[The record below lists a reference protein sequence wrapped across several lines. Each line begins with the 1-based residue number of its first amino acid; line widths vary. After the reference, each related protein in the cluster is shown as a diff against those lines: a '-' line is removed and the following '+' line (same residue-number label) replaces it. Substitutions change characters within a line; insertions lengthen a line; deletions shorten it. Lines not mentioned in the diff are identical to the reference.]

1 MRTSTRLIV
10 IAASVVVLAISRPAC
25 AGNNDQVV
33 NDARAFVEW
42 AFGFKLDPAA
52 VQSIRN
58 GVATGM
64 ATDPSG
70 VQAELIAAALPT
82 PDPYAVG
89 SDCPR
94 SVPDEACSIGPEI
107 GRWLPG
113 IFDRWVVQ
121 SPSDA
126 TRTSIHDY
134 FVYDTQHKRRTWL
147 APSGPVDGTYFT
159 YGVPGQRGHV
169 VYDRRRRVAFF
180 EQGCATWLSTI
191 AAKRGHVA
199 DWWHTFTFYQEGCL
213 AWFSTVAAIDVS
225 PPPRIVADRDL
236 SKLHTNAGVRFGD
249 SPAEVEKIYGA
260 RKLYSLYKHTG
271 PAYLIYRA
279 QLPQPPPPAYVDCAV
294 IYLFVFNKNRLTLIQ
309 MSGGC

>member
-1 MRTSTRLIV
+1 LPIEQKNPQSSRLTAATMKSIV
-10 IAASVVVLAISRPAC
+10 AGLLA
-25 AGNNDQVV
+25 
-33 NDARAFVEW
+33 
-42 AFGFKLDPAA
+42 
-52 VQSIRN
+52 
-58 GVATGM
+58 T
-64 ATDPSG
+64 T
-70 VQAELIAAALPT
+70 LIAAALPT

-89 SDCPR
+89 SDCAR
-94 SVPDEACSIGPEI
+94 YLPDEACSIGPDI
-107 GRWLPG
+107 GSWLPG
-113 IFDRWVVQ
+113 IFDRWLTQ

-134 FVYDTQHKRRTWL
+134 FVYDAQPKRPTWL

-159 YGVPGQRGHV
+159 YGVPGQRGRV

-180 EQGCATWLSTI
+180 EQGCAAWLSTI
-191 AAKRGHVA
+191 AAKRGSVA

-213 AWFSTVAAIDVS
+213 AWFSTVAAIDVL

-236 SKLHTNAGVRFGD
+236 SKLHTKAGVRLGD

-260 RKLYSLYKHTG
+260 RKLYSLYKHAG

-279 QLPQPPPPAYVDCAV
+279 QLPQPPPPAYADCAL